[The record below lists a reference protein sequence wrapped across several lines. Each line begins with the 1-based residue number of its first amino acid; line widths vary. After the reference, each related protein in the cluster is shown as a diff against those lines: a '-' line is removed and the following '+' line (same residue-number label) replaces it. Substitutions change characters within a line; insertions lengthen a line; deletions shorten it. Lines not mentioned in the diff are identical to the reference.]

1 MTDAPKHPTNPD
13 PANELASDQFAD
25 RSAGFS
31 QCARHLRHRRHHHHG
46 RRGRR
51 KALWADL
58 QFVCFGVAESAAGAL
73 EPGDVFS
80 SLSIFQ
86 NASHFAVNVLGASQQ
101 ALANKFA
108 KSSDDKFAGVEWTPG
123 LGNAPL
129 LADSVANFQ
138 CRAANRYYG
147 GDHVIFLGAVEA
159 YSYNRQEPLLFARG
173 GYGRFLGR
181 RHFGGRQVMSKK
193 APPKRARAKQKRLS
207 PDDRRKEFV
216 AKATEFFSEE
226 GFGGGTRDL
235 ARRLGVT
242 QPLLYRYF
250 PSKDDLIKEV
260 YRTVYLEP
268 LDTGWEK
275 LLTDR
280 SRPIRDRLQEFYN
293 AYTKVIFTRKWLR
306 IYLYSGLKGL
316 DINRW
321 YVGVVR
327 DKILTRII
335 RECRHEAGLPVQSK
349 PTASELEMAWVF
361 HSGIFYYGVRKYIY
375 ESPVLE
381 DKEQMI
387 SDALDVFLAGF
398 ERVFGTSGR
407 PRRARR

>member
-1 MTDAPKHPTNPD
+1 MK
-13 PANELASDQFAD
+13 
-25 RSAGFS
+25 
-31 QCARHLRHRRHHHHG
+31 
-46 RRGRR
+46 
-51 KALWADL
+51 
-58 QFVCFGVAESAAGAL
+58 
-73 EPGDVFS
+73 
-80 SLSIFQ
+80 
-86 NASHFAVNVLGASQQ
+86 
-101 ALANKFA
+101 
-108 KSSDDKFAGVEWTPG
+108 
-123 LGNAPL
+123 
-129 LADSVANFQ
+129 
-138 CRAANRYYG
+138 
-147 GDHVIFLGAVEA
+147 
-159 YSYNRQEPLLFARG
+159 
-173 GYGRFLGR
+173 
-181 RHFGGRQVMSKK
+181 KK
-193 APPKRARAKQKRLS
+193 ATPKRARTKQKRLS

-268 LDTGWEK
+268 FDTGWEK
-275 LLTDR
+275 LLADR
-280 SRPIRDRLQEFYN
+280 SKPIRDRLYEFYN
-293 AYTKVIFTRKWLR
+293 AYTNVIFNRKWLR

-335 RECRHEAGLPVQSK
+335 RECRHEAGMPLQTK
-349 PTASELEMAWVF
+349 PSAAELEMAWVF

-381 DKEQMI
+381 SKERMI
-387 SDALDVFLAGF
+387 SDALDAFLAGF
-398 ERVFGTSGR
+398 ERVFGATVAISR
-407 PRRARR
+407 PLVKVVG

>member
-1 MTDAPKHPTNPD
+1 MN
-13 PANELASDQFAD
+13 
-25 RSAGFS
+25 
-31 QCARHLRHRRHHHHG
+31 
-46 RRGRR
+46 R
-51 KALWADL
+51 KA
-58 QFVCFGVAESAAGAL
+58 S
-73 EPGDVFS
+73 
-80 SLSIFQ
+80 
-86 NASHFAVNVLGASQQ
+86 
-101 ALANKFA
+101 
-108 KSSDDKFAGVEWTPG
+108 
-123 LGNAPL
+123 
-129 LADSVANFQ
+129 
-138 CRAANRYYG
+138 
-147 GDHVIFLGAVEA
+147 
-159 YSYNRQEPLLFARG
+159 
-173 GYGRFLGR
+173 
-181 RHFGGRQVMSKK
+181 
-193 APPKRARAKQKRLS
+193 PKRMRAKQKRLS

-275 LLTDR
+275 LLADR

-293 AYTKVIFTRKWLR
+293 AYTNMIFTRKWLR

-335 RECRHEAGLPVQSK
+335 RECRHEAGLPVQGK
-349 PTASELEMAWVF
+349 PSAPELELAWVF

-375 ESPVLE
+375 EAPVLE

-387 SDALDVFLAGF
+387 SDALDAFLAGY
-398 ERVFGTSGR
+398 ERVFG
-407 PRRARR
+407 RARASVIRAPVKVVG